1 MENHEQ
7 LFVSIRKI
15 IRAIDIRSRKL
26 GKQAGITGPQ
36 LMVLQEIKNAD
47 GITAKEVSSN
57 ISLSQATVTNILDRL
72 EMKAFIQRK
81 RSETDKRRVAL
92 HLTEDGD
99 NALASAPKPIEEQ
112 FVQRFSGLKDWE
124 QLQLMAAVERI
135 ADMMDASDIEAAPV
149 LNIGELTQT
158 NIQH

>member
-1 MENHEQ
+1 
-7 LFVSIRKI
+7 
-15 IRAIDIRSRKL
+15 
-26 GKQAGITGPQ
+26 
-36 LMVLQEIKNAD
+36 
-47 GITAKEVSSN
+47 
-57 ISLSQATVTNILDRL
+57 
-72 EMKAFIQRK
+72 MKAFIQSK

-92 HLTEDGD
+92 HLTEDCD